1 MLTPH
6 TRFEFG
12 RDLLGPVFTDYLSKL
27 DQTIKYFEREKD
39 AKVLFVSRAGVRIR
53 RLYEIYLKASD
64 RAAPRN
70 ADYLWTSR
78 FLTLKGTWAGSPEA
92 GCRIIAA
99 EFGDAP
105 IAQAVSALLRGT
117 DFLDSID
124 LDAPEFKTSSRHF
137 REFIWGPSDAA
148 HLCRWHL
155 NDQSKYF
162 SEYIHNLVG
171 TRQAALLVDSG
182 WQGTAQTLLSDWRTD
197 VDWWGAY
204 FGRCRI
210 NTPDQR
216 YWNKMIGLV
225 FEADRIQAGSPETCI
240 IANRHLIEDVLEP
253 RSSSVE
259 HLQSKDGVIFAP
271 AASAILDAPLTI
283 ERDALYLGLEAYV
296 ANLSPAEARAATYK
310 KARAI
315 WPEIAKA
322 MLFPT
327 PQQVDE
333 LARSTR
339 SADFGRSLVVPLVLP
354 VSERHAGDNAEARIA
369 DSLWPAAQV
378 RLEYIEELVPLRQA
392 QLAGLDVRAADDA
405 GFFAPEQPK
414 HTSVHHDLPTV
425 AVITRTKDR
434 NIFLRRAIESVSNQ
448 TFQNYL
454 HVIVCDGGNID
465 EAHRTVDR
473 SVADKR
479 RTVLIDNVR
488 NRGMEAAS
496 NIGIGQSRS
505 DFIVIHDDD
514 DTWHP
519 EFLARS
525 MEFLAGPR
533 GGFYEGVATNS
544 WYVSEEVGAA
554 GLVIRDRQPY
564 GHFQNI
570 RIIDMAATNL
580 FPPIAFLFRRSAYEK
595 VGGFDEGL
603 PVLGDWDFNLR
614 VLAIGNIAAIPDVLA
629 NYHHRDVNSVGLFS
643 NSVIGGRNK
652 HVEFDAVVR
661 NAFLRTAAEDG
672 PGSSIGLLV
681 NLNFAIQN
689 VRDDV
694 NRKRAGAGSSENTG
708 FTQKLADDR
717 WVALAHMV
725 EREAEAVSA
734 RQLQESLAEAL
745 ARVEVLE
752 RLADDRW
759 IALAYLLGG
768 PEGKV
773 RAEGPPSRRINV
785 GPWRRDR

>member
-1 MLTPH
+1 M
-6 TRFEFG
+6 
-12 RDLLGPVFTDYLSKL
+12 V
-27 DQTIKYFEREKD
+27 
-39 AKVLFVSRAGVRIR
+39 FVSRAGVRIR
-53 RLYEIYLKASD
+53 RLYELYSKATD
-64 RAAPRN
+64 RAAPRD

-78 FLTLKGTWAGSPEA
+78 FLTLKGTWGASPEA

-105 IAQAVSALLRGT
+105 IGQAVSALLRGT
-117 DFLDSID
+117 DFLESID
-124 LDAPEFKTSSRHF
+124 LDAPELKTSSQHF

-155 NDQSKYF
+155 NDQSEYF
-162 SEYIHNLVG
+162 SEYIEKLLSGRRTV
-171 TRQAALLVDSG
+171 LLVDSG

-197 VDWWGAY
+197 IDWWGVY

-225 FEADRIQAGSPETCI
+225 FEADTVQPGSPETCI

-259 HLQSKDGVIFAP
+259 QLQSKDGSVFAP
-271 AASAILDAPLTI
+271 DASAILDAPVTI

-296 ANLSPAEARAATYK
+296 ASLSPAEARAATYN

-315 WPEIAKA
+315 WPAIAKA

-378 RLEYIEELVPLRQA
+378 RLEYLEELVPLRQA

-405 GFFAPEQPK
+405 AFFGPEQSK
-414 HTSVHHDLPTV
+414 RISVHQDLPTV

-448 TFQNYL
+448 TFQNYV

-465 EAHRTVDR
+465 EARRTVDR

-479 RTVLIDNVR
+479 KTVLIDNVR

-496 NIGIGQSRS
+496 NIGVGQSRS
-505 DFIVIHDDD
+505 DFIAIHDDD

-519 EFLARS
+519 DFLARS
-525 MEFLAGPR
+525 VEFLAGDR
-533 GGFYEGVATNS
+533 GAVYEGVVTNS
-544 WYVSEEVGAA
+544 WHVSEEVGAK
-554 GLVIRDRQPY
+554 GLIIRDKQPY
-564 GHFQNI
+564 GRFQNV

-580 FPPIAFLFRRSAYEK
+580 FPPIAFLFRRSIYEK

-614 VLAIGNIAAIPDVLA
+614 VLAVGNIAVIPDALA

-661 NAFLRTAAEDG
+661 NAFLRNAEKAG
-672 PGSSIGLLV
+672 TGSSIGLLV
-681 NLNFAIQN
+681 NLNFALQSL
-689 VRDDV
+689 RDDV
-694 NRKRAGAGSSENTG
+694 NRKRAEAGSGENTG
-708 FTQKLADDR
+708 FAQKLADDR
-717 WVALAHMV
+717 WIALAHMV
-725 EREAEAVSA
+725 EREAEVISA

-759 IALAYLLGG
+759 IALAHLLAG
-768 PEGKV
+768 PEEKT

-785 GPWRRDR
+785 GPWRRDK